1 MTTIIWSSLCT
12 NHFFVLACRSMQEA
26 AKTWGDEDQYFLK
39 AAVKLSDE
47 FNGWGGFSASS
58 EDEAEATASNVGF
71 AARHHG

>member
-1 MTTIIWSSLCT
+1 
-12 NHFFVLACRSMQEA
+12 MQEA
-26 AKTWGDEDQYFLK
+26 AKTWGDEDEYFLK
-39 AAVKLSDE
+39 AAVKLSEE